1 MLAPEA
7 LQKINRKVWDR
18 LEALSDDQ
26 LRDVVREFLQ
36 PDQVEGLIKRR
47 ELLQEKV
54 GELVA
59 KSGEGAVFY

>member
-1 MLAPEA
+1 
-7 LQKINRKVWDR
+7 
-18 LEALSDDQ
+18 LSDDQ